1 MLYTNNLT
9 IISLWFRT
17 KMNKSK
23 WKSWQILWYS
33 LIIIIYGRR
42 YCSFFGGVIWPN
54 YRFNSVSVHFQILCS
69 RKWNQ
74 LEPSSCFTP
83 RVPSSLVSI
92 CQKWTYDLSAIRNRI
107 TVNLISLFT
116 GLSAWVTANDH
127 FDSFWTLFTQS
138 SHHKN
143 HKTLLKCWKS

>member
-69 RKWNQ
+69 RNWKQ
-74 LEPSSCFTP
+74 LMPLSCFTRP
-83 RVPSSLVSI
+83 RTTKPVRHRPIISGFN
-92 CQKWTYDLSAIRNRI
+92 LSK
-107 TVNLISLFT
+107 VDQWLISDKKQNNRQSYFGVHGTKRL
-116 GLSAWVTANDH
+116 NDRKW
-127 FDSFWTLFTQS
+127 SFWFILNPFYTIFS
-138 SHHKN
+138 P
-143 HKTLLKCWKS
+143 

>member
-1 MLYTNNLT
+1 MKLKVLAD
-9 IISLWFRT
+9 
-17 KMNKSK
+17 K
-23 WKSWQILWYS
+23 LWYS

-42 YCSFFGGVIWPN
+42 YCSFFGVYFDQITVSTQFQFTFKFYSTVIGINW
-54 YRFNSVSVHFQILCS
+54 RLRVVSSVRARPS
-69 RKWNQ
+69 RAC
-74 LEPSSCFTP
+74 P
-83 RVPSSLVSI
+83 VPLSLVSI
-92 CQKWTYDLSAIRNRI
+92 CQKWTYLSVIRNRI

-116 GLSAWVTANDH
+116 GLSAWLTANDH